1 MAGDEGRARPQ
12 PGRRVTSADVARASG
27 VSRATVSYV
36 LNNVPNRSVS
46 ESTRQLVLETAQR
59 LGHIP
64 YAPARSLRLGRSDI
78 VLALVREFTFGYI
91 ADRVLEG
98 LDVTLARRGFVLL
111 IHRYSEQVRP
121 LSELWPMV
129 APALVVSM
137 GGLSVPEMSSIHDSR
152 AKLVGVQGVFP
163 HERAGEMQV
172 EYLHSRGH
180 RRIGYAFPANPGVE
194 LIASERLTGARRAC
208 ERLGIP
214 QPDVQVVDLNNA
226 GSVFA
231 ALDGWAAAAEP
242 ITAVCAHNDEIAI
255 MLSSGLSAR
264 GLRAGTDLALI
275 GVDNIPMARIGITT
289 VEIDVDGFAEQ
300 IVESVLDA
308 LDDRTAEPRERELL
322 RLIVRDT
329 A

>member
-1 MAGDEGRARPQ
+1 MAGDASLPGPR

-36 LNNVPNRSVS
+36 LNNVANKSVS
-46 ESTRQLVLETAQR
+46 ESTRQLVLATAQR

-78 VLALVREFTFGYI
+78 VLALVRDLTYGYI
-91 ADRVLEG
+91 HDRVLEV
-98 LDVTLARRGFVLL
+98 LDVALARRGFVLL

-137 GGLSVPEMSSIHDSR
+137 GGLSVPEMSSIQDSR
-152 AKLVGVQGVFP
+152 AKLVGVQGLFP

-180 RRIGYAFPANPGVE
+180 RRIGYAFPANPSVE
-194 LIASERLTGARRAC
+194 LIAAERLAGARRAC
-208 ERLGIP
+208 ARLGIP
-214 QPDVQVVDLNNA
+214 EPVLQEVDLND
-226 GSVFA
+226 GDTVFA
-231 ALDGWAAAAEP
+231 ALDAWAAAPEA
-242 ITAVCAHNDEIAI
+242 ITGVCAHNDDIAL
-255 MLSSGLSAR
+255 MLSSGLTAR
-264 GLRAGTDLALI
+264 GLRAGTDLAVI
-275 GVDNIPMARIGITT
+275 GVDNIPLARIGITT
-289 VEIDVDGFAEQ
+289 VEINADAFADQ
-300 IVESVLDA
+300 IVQSVLDT
-308 LDDRTAEPRERELL
+308 LDDRVAEPKQRELL
-322 RLIVRDT
+322 RLIVRDS